1 MITRALVIW
10 LLLMLVE
17 TLHGILRGLLLV
29 PVIGQL
35 LANQIG
41 VAIGSL
47 LILLVT
53 LFTIKWIGAVRISEL
68 LIVGMIWVL
77 LTLAFEGG
85 LGYAVG
91 GWDRVLM
98 DYDPRQG
105 GLMPLGLL
113 IMFFSPLIAHRL
125 RT

>member
-1 MITRALVIW
+1 MITRSLVIW

-29 PVIGQL
+29 PLTGQL

-77 LTLAFEGG
+77 LTLAFEVG

-91 GWDRVLM
+91 GWDRVFM

>member
-113 IMFFSPLIAHRL
+113 MMFFSPLIAHRL

>member
-1 MITRALVIW
+1 
-10 LLLMLVE
+10 MLVE

-53 LFTIKWIGAVRISEL
+53 LFTIKCIGAVRISEL

-113 IMFFSPLIAHRL
+113 MMFFSPLIAHRL